1 MKTDKATMKRLLLTL
16 SLLLCAVVCGTTES
30 LARESYNISRD
41 WKFFTHSENQSQII
55 NLPHQWNLDAL
66 GGRTEYFRG
75 NGNYMRYI
83 DAKPEWKDKRVFIRF
98 GGANLVADLLING
111 RYVGR
116 HKGGNEA
123 FVFEIGPYLH
133 YDGRDLVW
141 VVVDNATNLDVM
153 PTAGNHISYGGLYRE
168 AEIIV
173 QESTH
178 IALGHYG
185 SQGVFVHPKKV
196 SAEKVE
202 GEVEVKVCSDAVV
215 SAMVQLKVLA
225 PDGTEVLSAVQRVR
239 TINGTTGTFIP
250 FEITQPQLWD
260 GVHSPSLYKFEVS
273 LSSAGALK
281 DNITV
286 QSGFRNYEVGSE
298 GFMLNG
304 RPYPIRGVLL
314 HRDRP
319 LSGTAVSEQE
329 VMEDIAIAKE
339 MGANAIRVVGG
350 SHHPSFYAICD
361 REGLMVIN
369 DLPLI
374 GTTTLNGKGFFNTE
388 AFRENG
394 KEQLSEMIYQHFNHP
409 SVIVWNLFSELELR
423 GENPVGYIRELHSLA
438 KRLDP
443 QRFTCGWSNQD
454 GEINFITDLI
464 VWSHSYGWSEGL
476 PSDITVW
483 QEQLHANPEWRA
495 LHSGVSFKCGG
506 SIFHQSDLLEKPLAT
521 GTWHPERWQTHF
533 HETYLGALRGDT
545 LFWGLFVD
553 CLFDYVA
560 TETARS
566 AGGVSDMGVVSFNR
580 QVRKDAFYL
589 YKAAW
594 NEEDEFIHLA
604 EKRWSRRAD
613 TLQQIKVYTNLPEV
627 ELTIDGKF
635 LGSQE
640 NTTGVVVWSD
650 VVLQRGTNHI
660 EVSSRGL
667 TDNVYIEIP
676 YNTSGDL

>member
-1 MKTDKATMKRLLLTL
+1 MKRLIYN
-16 SLLLCAVVCGTTES
+16 LLLVMAVALTFPIS
-30 LARESYNISRD
+30 ASARESYNISRD
-41 WKFFTHSENQSQII
+41 WKFFTHSENQSQLV

-66 GGRTEYFRG
+66 SGRTDYFRG

-116 HKGGNEA
+116 HKGGGEA
-123 FVFEIGPYLH
+123 FAFEIGEYLN
-133 YDGRDLVW
+133 YNGRDLVW
-141 VVVDNATNLDVM
+141 VVVDNAKDLDVM
-153 PTAGNHISYGGLYRE
+153 PTAGNHIEYGGLYRE

-173 QESTH
+173 QEPTH
-178 IALGHYG
+178 IALTHYA
-185 SQGVFVHPKKV
+185 SPGVYVRTKKV

-215 SAMVQLKVLA
+215 SAMVQLRVLSPTGA
-225 PDGTEVLSAVQRVR
+225 EVLSSVQRVR
-239 TINGTTGTFIP
+239 TINGTTGTFLP
-250 FEITQPQLWD
+250 FEIEKPELWS
-260 GVHSPSLYKFEVS
+260 GTVAPSLYKFEVS
-273 LSSAGALK
+273 LTVAGATK
-281 DNITV
+281 DNVTV
-286 QSGFRNYEVGSE
+286 SSGFRYYEIGNE
-298 GFMLNG
+298 GFSLNG
-304 RPYPIRGVLL
+304 TSYPIRGVLL

-329 VMEDIAIAKE
+329 VLEDISIAME

-350 SHHPSFYAICD
+350 SHHPSFYSICD
-361 REGLMVIN
+361 RMGLLVIN
-369 DLPLI
+369 DLPFVGSI
-374 GTTTLNGKGFFNTE
+374 TLNGKGFFNTE

-394 KEQLSEMIYQHFNHP
+394 KQQLSEMIFQHYNHP

-423 GENPVGYIRELHSLA
+423 GENPVGYVRELHSLA

-443 QRFTCGWSNQD
+443 KRFTSGWSNQD

-464 VWSHSYGWSEGL
+464 VWSHSYGWGEGL

-495 LHSGVSFKCGG
+495 LRSGVSYKCGG
-506 SIFHQSDLLEKPLAT
+506 SIFHQSDVLEKPLT
-521 GTWHPERWQTHF
+521 TSTWHPERWQTHF
-533 HETYLGALRGDT
+533 HETYLGALREDG

-553 CLFDYVA
+553 TLFDYVA
-560 TETARS
+560 KGTSRS

-589 YKAAW
+589 YKAVW
-594 NEEDEFIHLA
+594 NEEDEFLHLA
-604 EKRWSRRAD
+604 EKRWSRRREP
-613 TLQQIKVYTNLPEV
+613 QQSIKVYTNLPDV
-627 ELTIDGKF
+627 ELTVNGEFIG
-635 LGSQE
+635 GQE
-640 NTTGVVVWSD
+640 NTTGVVVWNN
-650 VVLQRGTNHI
+650 VVLKQGTNHI

-667 TDNVYIEIP
+667 TDQAHIEIP
-676 YNTSGDL
+676 YNATRDL